1 MCFRAIRL
9 LFYFNYYQQVKFEMF
24 PETMIKLAVY
34 MTTKDNKKYNKK
46 YSKMH

>member
-1 MCFRAIRL
+1 
-9 LFYFNYYQQVKFEMF
+9 MF

-46 YSKMH
+46 YSKMQQNALNFH